1 MIGEAAV
8 EEFKLTSGS
17 ATVLV
22 IDDEPIVRQMMGTML
37 EKLGYKVLKA
47 ENGKEGKEIFYKHHL
62 DIDIVILDLIM
73 PVMDG
78 KSTFYH
84 LIQIDPDVKVVIS
97 TGFEENEEV
106 QSLLDLG
113 AVDTLFKPYTLE
125 QLSTL
130 MEKYVK

>member
-1 MIGEAAV
+1 M
-8 EEFKLTSGS
+8 
-17 ATVLV
+17 
-22 IDDEPIVRQMMGTML
+22 IDDEPILREMMCTML
-37 EKLGYKVLKA
+37 EKLGYKVLMT
-47 ENGKEGKEIFYKHHL
+47 ENGKEGKDIFYNRYL
-62 DIDIVILDLIM
+62 EIDIVFLDLIM

-113 AVDTLFKPYTLE
+113 AVDTLFKPYSLE
-125 QLSTL
+125 QLSKI